1 MANVWLQY
9 GLARHHPEHGLEV
22 LTARGILR
30 PGVVSL
36 PSPPIFMVKAGAF
49 LRQRF
54 GGPWTPWLAL
64 LGLNGIVFFALIF
77 QRKQAQRFERTGIPG
92 WLEVTLVSLLTLLVA
107 LPAMT
112 FPEFYGT
119 TAQEYPVL
127 GETQFSRLLILY
139 TLALGLPLTWHV
151 RNTSMRK
158 KRRFLQTLGH
168 LSEGVSRPFRWSV
181 YLNLGVVLAFFIV
194 VYFSVEV
201 NCTGL
206 WSLLFTLWWTMICE
220 HLAQWILYKRIATKQ
235 VPLNPKALGVQEHP
249 AFQRAASAWKI
260 KKLDHVEVSA
270 LELSPTC
277 HGVNGLSH
285 SILSERLFPGASRY
299 RGLRSLGERTS
310 NMAAPG
316 SRLLRIGKEL
326 YRASHPL
333 LEGLRAGRWEYA
345 MLRACSPKLQSLW
358 LRRAGYRLNHH
369 LLPLLKKRMEQVQHA
384 ASFCY
389 TQTRTVPNSQ
399 RA

>member
-1 MANVWLQY
+1 MPAYAFPTPEVVWLVGGILLKPALIFFPILLIFWRIFEWRLKWVHVRAYKNRRVASLVALVGLIAVVDFIDRLSFYEEPPTVSKTGRPLTGGTQLSLEEFEQLLQEGDDRIQIVDLRSEDAFKAWHIKGSVNMPDANRDEVQTLLENNLAPVNLVICYGGERSRSMAGYLRTHFESTPIHSVYKGVFQLKLKLSPDTKYIVRNIPPPMANVWLQY

-139 TLALGLPLTWHV
+139 TL
-151 RNTSMRK
+151 
-158 KRRFLQTLGH
+158 
-168 LSEGVSRPFRWSV
+168 
-181 YLNLGVVLAFFIV
+181 
-194 VYFSVEV
+194 
-201 NCTGL
+201 L
-206 WSLLFTLWWTMICE
+206 WDC
-220 HLAQWILYKRIATKQ
+220 R
-235 VPLNPKALGVQEHP
+235 
-249 AFQRAASAWKI
+249 
-260 KKLDHVEVSA
+260 
-270 LELSPTC
+270 
-277 HGVNGLSH
+277 
-285 SILSERLFPGASRY
+285 
-299 RGLRSLGERTS
+299 
-310 NMAAPG
+310 
-316 SRLLRIGKEL
+316 
-326 YRASHPL
+326 
-333 LEGLRAGRWEYA
+333 
-345 MLRACSPKLQSLW
+345 
-358 LRRAGYRLNHH
+358 
-369 LLPLLKKRMEQVQHA
+369 
-384 ASFCY
+384 
-389 TQTRTVPNSQ
+389 
-399 RA
+399 